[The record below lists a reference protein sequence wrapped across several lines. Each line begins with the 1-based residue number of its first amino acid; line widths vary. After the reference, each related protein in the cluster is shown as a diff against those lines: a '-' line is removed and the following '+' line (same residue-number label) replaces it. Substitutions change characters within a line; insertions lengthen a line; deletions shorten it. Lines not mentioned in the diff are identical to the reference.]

1 MSVPAS
7 GNRSFTRRGGR
18 MPPRHHRTFDE
29 HGPTYLVP
37 LPADGTSVD
46 PGAQLNAAE
55 IFGRVAPLIVEI
67 GSGSG
72 DCIVAAAAARPEVDF
87 LSVEVWSP
95 GVAQTIAKAARAGL
109 SNLRIVQAD
118 AAGVVASALPE
129 ASVQELW
136 VFFPDPWPKKKHHKR
151 RLVEPGFALAVAR
164 VLRPGGVWRLG
175 TDWEDYAFA
184 MREVL
189 RAESVFENAALDGSV
204 GEGVVDF
211 SERFE
216 GRVMTRFE
224 RKGLDVGHTVYDIA
238 VRRLPT
244 DQ

>member
-1 MSVPAS
+1 
-7 GNRSFTRRGGR
+7 
-18 MPPRHHRTFDE
+18 MPPRHHRTVDE

-37 LPADGTSVD
+37 LSADGTSVD
-46 PGAQLNAAE
+46 PGVQLNAAE
-55 IFGRVAPLIVEI
+55 IFGRDAPLIVEI

-72 DCIVAAAAARPEVDF
+72 DCVVAAAAAHPETDF
-87 LSVEVWSP
+87 ICVEVWSP
-95 GVAQTIAKAARAGL
+95 GVAQTIAKAARAQL

-118 AAGVVASALPE
+118 AAGLVASALPE
-129 ASVQELW
+129 ASVEELW

-151 RLVEPGFALAVAR
+151 RLVEPHFAQTVAR

-189 RAESVFENAALDGSV
+189 RAEPAFEDAGSGDAA
-204 GEGVVDF
+204 GEGGVDF
-211 SERFE
+211 TARFE

-238 VRRLPT
+238 VRRRSY
-244 DQ
+244 

>member
-1 MSVPAS
+1 
-7 GNRSFTRRGGR
+7 

-29 HGPTYLVP
+29 HGATYLVP
-37 LPADGTSVD
+37 LSADGTSVD

-55 IFGRVAPLIVEI
+55 VFGRSAPLIVEI

-72 DCIVAAAAARPEVDF
+72 DCVVAAAAAHPGTNF

-95 GVAQTIAKAARAGL
+95 GVAQTIAKAARADL

-118 AAGVVASALPE
+118 AAGVLASALPE
-129 ASVQELW
+129 ASIEELW

-151 RLVEPGFALAVAR
+151 RLVEPRLAQNVAR
-164 VLRPGGVWRLG
+164 VLRPGGIWRLG

-189 RAESVFENAALDGSV
+189 RAEPAFENATGERV
-204 GEGVVDF
+204 EGVDF
-211 SERFE
+211 TERFE

-238 VRRLPT
+238 VRRNSYWSVT
-244 DQ
+244 SAV